1 MFNKTAIH
9 VVCDIELNP
18 NEASFCDHF
27 LVRVL
32 TMIEHVRTRKNN
44 DDTYNIYVWVK
55 KFPLENNHIVC
66 LNQYTHL
73 THLKI
78 NIFIKCLTKKFETGQ
93 SVFYTFEDDQNNI
106 PGSLD
111 HAYAVAY
118 FSSISVRIIREVS
131 SRRSQT
137 RRRWYELMS

>member
-1 MFNKTAIH
+1 MYIKNHEIYAKISKHQFNSSMSQI
-9 VVCDIELNP
+9 
-18 NEASFCDHF
+18 
-27 LVRVL
+27 
-32 TMIEHVRTRKNN
+32 
-44 DDTYNIYVWVK
+44 
-55 KFPLENNHIVC
+55 FPLKNNHIVC

-78 NIFIKCLTKKFETGQ
+78 NIFIKCLPKKFETEQ
-93 SVFYTFEDDQNNI
+93 SVFKTFQDDQNNI

-118 FSSISVRIIREVS
+118 CSSIGVRIIREVS

-137 RRRWYELMS
+137 KRRRYEFMS